1 MGIRPAAIGHVGLV
15 ANDVDN
21 LVDFYCR
28 ILGMEVSDWMPFPES
43 SPYTKGAWI
52 RCNTEHHVL
61 SIFGL
66 KAGAG
71 VATER
76 TGQPG
81 TWSNEKDRRS
91 AKAGLHHIAFELSDF
106 EDLRRAAK
114 LCREEGIEIQGTR
127 KGGPGSQLR
136 IYFWDPEE
144 NLIELFWAMDQIGW
158 DGVTREYS
166 PVEEI
171 DIESFDI
178 EAWIRAKGSAFTY
191 VAVNHPVED

>member
-15 ANDVDN
+15 ANDVDA
-21 LVDFYCR
+21 LVDFYCK
-28 ILGMEVSDWMPFPES
+28 ILGMEVSDWMPFPAS
-43 SPYTKGAWI
+43 SPYKKGAWI

-66 KAGAG
+66 REKPA
-71 VATER
+71 ATSAV
-76 TGQPG
+76 GQPG
-81 TWSNEKDRRS
+81 TWSNEKDNRT
-91 AKAGLHHIAFELSDF
+91 ATAGLHHIAFELSDF

-136 IYFWDPEE
+136 IYFWDPED

-158 DGVTREYS
+158 DGVTREYA

-171 DIESFDI
+171 DIEAFDI